1 MSKEQK
7 VGLFFLFGVIL
18 AAVAVEVTVG
28 TGLFTKRYHLYTQY
42 RDVEGL
48 KVGDPVRIAG
58 VQTGKVDQIAVTS
71 EYVRVRMQIN
81 ASGQV
86 RRDSVAH
93 LDFQA
98 LSGSRYIAISLG
110 SPGQP
115 VLQAG
120 DTVPGEQGMSITDM
134 LDQFDG
140 VGKSV
145 TELADSLNRNQD
157 ELLRNLNSLIADNQ
171 ESIRGVLASLESITD
186 KLNQGQGTMAKLI
199 NDPGLYDQAER
210 LLSNA
215 DAVLG
220 DLRRVSSR
228 LAQGKGSLGRL
239 VAEDDLYDDLQE
251 TLASLNNT
259 AHNLEEL
266 SDDIRGGR
274 GTLGRLVTDDSLY
287 LEAQQAVRGLDRAA
301 TGIEDQAP
309 ISVLAT
315 FVSTLF

>member
-28 TGLFTKRYHLYTQY
+28 TGLFTKRYQLFAAYQ
-42 RDVEGL
+42 DVEGL

-58 VQTGKVDQIAVTS
+58 VQMGKVDEIAVTP
-71 EYVRVRMQIN
+71 EHVRVRMQI
-81 ASGQV
+81 STHGQV
-86 RRDSVAH
+86 RRNSVAR

-98 LSGSRYIAISLG
+98 LSGSRFIAISLG
-110 SPGQP
+110 SPDQP
-115 VLQAG
+115 LLQPG
-120 DTVPGEQGMSITDM
+120 DTVQGEQGMSITDM

-140 VGKSV
+140 VGKSI
-145 TELADSLNRNQD
+145 TDLADSLNRNQD
-157 ELLRNLNSLIADNQ
+157 ELLRNLNALIADNQ
-171 ESIRGVLASLESITD
+171 ESIRGVLASLESITE
-186 KLNQGQGTMAKLI
+186 KLNQGQGTIAKLI

-210 LLSNA
+210 LLSEA
-215 DAVLG
+215 TGVLG

-228 LAQGKGSLGRL
+228 LAEGKGSLGRL

-259 AHNLEEL
+259 ARNIEEL
-266 SDDIRGGR
+266 SDNIRDGQ

>member
-7 VGLFFLFGVIL
+7 VGLFFLFGVFL

-28 TGLFTKRYHLYTQY
+28 TGLFTKRYPLYADY
-42 RDVEGL
+42 HDVEGL

-58 VQTGKVDQIAVTS
+58 VQMGRVDQIAVTS

-81 ASGQV
+81 TARQV
-86 RRDSVAH
+86 RRNSVAR

-98 LSGSRYIAISLG
+98 LSGSRFIAISLG
-110 SPGQP
+110 SPDQP
-115 VLQAG
+115 VLKPG
-120 DTVPGEQGMSITDM
+120 DTVQSEQGMSISDM
-134 LDQFDG
+134 LGQFNG
-140 VGKSV
+140 VGKSI
-145 TELADSLNRNQD
+145 TDLADSFNRNQD
-157 ELLRNLNSLIADNQ
+157 ELLRSLNSLIAENQ
-171 ESIRGVLASLESITD
+171 DSIRGILAALDSITN
-186 KLNQGQGTMAKLI
+186 KLNQGQGTLAKLI
-199 NDPGLYDQAER
+199 NDPGLYNQVDR
-210 LLSNA
+210 LLHDA
-215 DAVLG
+215 DTVMR
-220 DLRRVSSR
+220 DLQHVTTR

-259 AHNLEEL
+259 ARNLEAL
-266 SDDIRGGR
+266 SDGVRDGQ

>member
-7 VGLFFLFGVIL
+7 VGLFFFFGVIL

-28 TGLFTKRYHLYTQY
+28 TGLFTERYHLYVDY

-58 VQTGKVDQIAVTS
+58 VQMGKVDQVAVTP
-71 EYVRVRMQIN
+71 EYVRVRMQIKS
-81 ASGQV
+81 AGHV
-86 RRDSVAH
+86 RRNSVAR

-98 LSGSRYIAISLG
+98 LSGSRFIAISLG
-110 SPGQP
+110 SPEQP
-115 VLQAG
+115 LLQPG
-120 DTVPGEQGMSITDM
+120 DTVQGEQGMSITDM

-140 VGKSV
+140 VGKSI
-145 TELADSLNRNQD
+145 TELADSFNRNQD
-157 ELLRNLNSLIADNQ
+157 ELLRNLNTLIADNQ
-171 ESIRGVLASLESITD
+171 DSIRGVLASIESITD

-199 NDPGLYDQAER
+199 NDPGLYDKAER
-210 LLSNA
+210 LLSDA

-259 AHNLEEL
+259 ARNLEEL
-266 SDDIRGGR
+266 SDNIRDGQ

>member
-7 VGLFFLFGVIL
+7 VGLFFLLGVFL

-28 TGLFTKRYHLYTQY
+28 TGLFTKRYPLYADY
-42 RDVEGL
+42 HDVEGL

-58 VQTGKVDQIAVTS
+58 VQMGRVDQIAVTA
-71 EYVRVRMQIN
+71 ENVRVRMQVN
-81 ASGQV
+81 TAGQV
-86 RRDSVAH
+86 RRNSVAR

-98 LSGSRYIAISLG
+98 LSGSRFIAISLG
-110 SPGQP
+110 SPDQP
-115 VLQAG
+115 VLHPG
-120 DTVPGEQGMSITDM
+120 DTVQSEQGMSITDM

-140 VGKSV
+140 VGKSI
-145 TELADSLNRNQD
+145 TELADSFNRNQD
-157 ELLRNLNSLIADNQ
+157 ELLRNLNTLIADNQ
-171 ESIRGVLASLESITD
+171 DSIRGVLASLDSITN
-186 KLNQGQGTMAKLI
+186 KLNQGQGTLAKLI
-199 NDPGLYDQAER
+199 NDPGLYDQVER
-210 LLSNA
+210 LLRDA
-215 DAVLG
+215 DTVMR
-220 DLRRVSSR
+220 DLQHVSTR

-239 VAEDDLYDDLQE
+239 VAEDGLYDDLQE

-259 AHNLEEL
+259 ARNLEEL
-266 SDDIRGGR
+266 SDGIRDGQ